1 MKILLVSEIS
11 NELILWMLCSTY
23 TLYRNTWKLTSSNFF
38 EVSLFRM
45 NTYVTFYIK
54 YWGALNIYTGNKYLK
69 DAPHFTIFKV
79 RMLSIAIWN
88 HLICYS
94 IQIAIWKLLIL
105 DWLELLMLEMMF
117 KYILNTLLR
126 GSRTWIYHLFKVAR
140 IRCTVGFLGF
150 TRYKLFWK

>member
-1 MKILLVSEIS
+1 MQHLYIVQVPINIYLMVALES
-11 NELILWMLCSTY
+11 NLF
-23 TLYRNTWKLTSSNFF
+23 RNTWKLTSSNFF
-38 EVSLFRM
+38 EVNLFRM

-126 GSRTWIYHLFKVAR
+126 GTTCYYEVPYENLNLTPTHKYYNL
-140 IRCTVGFLGF
+140 
-150 TRYKLFWK
+150 